1 MPEGQEN
8 GKPGFPFVQVACA
21 PGPDRSSGQW
31 PWEQNTSRIMPISF
45 RVRESLTR

>member
-1 MPEGQEN
+1 MRGECEN
-8 GKPGFPFVQVACA
+8 GKPGFPFLQAACA
-21 PGPDRSSGQW
+21 QGPNRFTGQC